1 MPPHPPLHYSGKKWW
16 TVALQDTPG
25 PGPDTTHIARQCSS
39 IKTTPVVRIAN
50 MSESSGNVPLSRHHP
65 DFDRVKDTI
74 TCSEFRDT
82 LWGFVLAER
91 QHIHFETISMM
102 GSEES
107 TSKALRKLGV

>member
-82 LWGFVLAER
+82 LWGFVLYR
-91 QHIHFETISMM
+91 YT
-102 GSEES
+102 GSSEATWQRMLRALC
-107 TSKALRKLGV
+107 TSVQ